1 MSIWE
6 ACEGQK
12 HLGLLEEE
20 PWRVVEAQH
29 ILNSRDLVD
38 DIEEYEVLE
47 DLLEQSKPELSVAT
61 PNPLI
66 FTPFR
71 YPPLDYGSRFG
82 RVFEPSLWYGSLNIN
97 TALTEVAYYRLKFNQ
112 DTEADLGYVE
122 TLLTAFNVF
131 IKTNR
136 GINLTEPPFAAYRTD
151 ISSKNSYDASQQ
163 LGSDMRAN
171 QVDAFVFYSARCSIE
186 DSKNIAIYE
195 TPVFHHKQG
204 QYTYN
209 QQTWKCVAS
218 NIKAE
223 MTRTDALG
231 KHQALTFAWDS
242 FSKKL

>member
-1 MSIWE
+1 MSIWSV
-6 ACEGQK
+6 CEGQK

-47 DLLEQSKPELSVAT
+47 DLLEYSKPELT
-61 PNPLI
+61 PELTTDTGNPLI

-82 RVFEPSLWYGSLNIN
+82 RVFEPSLWYGSLSIT

-112 DTEADLGYVE
+112 DTEADLGYID
-122 TLLTAFNVF
+122 TLLTAFNVS

-136 GINLTEPPFAAYRTD
+136 GIYLTQPPFMTHRND
-151 ISSKNSYDASQQ
+151 ISSRTSYDVSQQ
-163 LGSDMRAN
+163 LGSEMRAS
-171 QVDAFVFYSARCSIE
+171 QVEAFVFYSARCGL
-186 DSKNIAIYE
+186 DDAKNIGIYS
-195 TPVFHHKQG
+195 TPVFYQKQG
-204 QYTYN
+204 QYTYH

-223 MTRTDALG
+223 MTRTDGLG
-231 KHQALTFAWDS
+231 RQHALTFGWDD
-242 FSKKL
+242 F